1 MLERF
6 LRLRQCLTI
15 RARAMALAIACLL
28 VPHAAAAQFDA
39 ATVLGEVKDGSG
51 AVVPG
56 ATVTLRN
63 LETGITATAV
73 TDGSGAYQFLNVR
86 IGVYSVRAELQGFSA
101 AVADRVTVTVNARQ
115 RVDLAMKVGDI
126 GETVVVTGAARLLES
141 DSSDRGQVISREQ
154 IVNLPLNG
162 RAYADLALLSPG
174 VRRSSI
180 SDSRDASFNV
190 NGLRSALNNFIL
202 DGVDNNSYGT
212 SNQGFSN
219 QVVQVSPDAVEEFKV
234 QTNNFSAEFGRAGG
248 AVINATFRSGTN
260 QFRGAAWEFNRNTS
274 LNATGFF
281 KPSSGVKPTLSRN
294 QFGGVFGGPIVQ
306 DRTFFFANY
315 EGFRQTQRTVTFA
328 TVPTVAARDGNV
340 GVPIKNP
347 LTGQIYAN
355 GVVPSSAITPFAR
368 AVLAGLPAPTRDG
381 ASNNFDSLPTR
392 EDKNNKFDIK
402 VDHKLSDAMTAFVR
416 FSHRKAN
423 NFEPPPIPGETSSPS
438 NAFVEIMNQQ
448 TAAGIT
454 RTLNNNS
461 LLEIRIGVSNTDA
474 GKTALG
480 TGTPGM
486 LERFG
491 ITGLPEEAV
500 FAGGLTQQSVSG
512 LTAWGRQSSNPQFQ
526 NPLVIDARVN
536 YSWMR
541 GAHTLKTGFE
551 YQRINTDVDDVHP
564 KYGADG
570 YGGQFSRL
578 TDAEATAAGLTLPLP
593 NSPTA
598 YNFADFLFGARN
610 TYELVNPFVFRLR
623 QRMYFGYVQDD
634 WRASSKLTVNLGVR
648 YELGTPQWEEDNYL
662 TNFDPSTNTL
672 LQARDGSISDR
683 SLVNPDRNNFA
694 PRVGVAYSL
703 TPKTVIRSAY
713 GTSYVHFNRLG
724 GENLLSFNGPHVVP
738 IAITQQPSQGLCAGS
753 QAPTTCFRPTQMG
766 YPQGL
771 NVPANF
777 NPLNGRVNYIPPDTD
792 TGNVQNWHV
801 TVQREILP
809 NLLVDVAYVGN
820 RSRNLVILGDFN
832 QARPNGPTE
841 NLSLQARRPIQGYQ
855 FIQAA
860 FDGGKADYQ
869 ALQIKVERRYTRGL
883 YLLNS
888 LTWSRARDNASGH
901 LETANGDNSRVNFRD
916 LDSEW
921 GLSGYNQPLNNTTTV
936 VWELPFGKD
945 RRWAT
950 ALNPIVEGFVGG
962 WRLTA
967 INSMTSGVPVNLS
980 YSPAAQ
986 FQVSGVP
993 TYRPNLIGDVYG
1005 DTGSVTNYLNGT
1017 NVVIPT
1023 DRSQPFGNAPRN
1035 VARGPA
1041 VYLLDVGLH
1050 KSIGLGVGQSKLE
1063 FRIEAFN
1070 VLNKT
1075 NLGAPNANRSATNFG
1090 TITSLANATTPRQL
1104 QLGIK
1109 YYF

>member
-1 MLERF
+1 MS
-6 LRLRQCLTI
+6 LRRGI
-15 RARAMALAIACLL
+15 VPIGRAMALAIACLL
-28 VPHAAAAQFDA
+28 IPHAAAAQFDA

-141 DSSDRGQVISREQ
+141 DSSDRGQVIGKEQ

-174 VRRSSI
+174 VRKSSI

-190 NGLRSALNNFIL
+190 NGLRSSLNNFIL

-306 DRTFFFANY
+306 DRTFFFTNY

-328 TVPTVAARDGNV
+328 SIPTMAQRQGNM
-340 GVPIKNP
+340 GKAIRNPI
-347 LTGQIYAN
+347 TGELYEN
-355 GVVPSSAITPFAR
+355 GVIPQSAITPFAR
-368 AVLAGLPAPTRDG
+368 QVLAGLPEPTRAG
-381 ASNNFDSLPTR
+381 TSNNFDSLPTR
-392 EDKNNKFDIK
+392 EDKNNKFDVK
-402 VDHKLSDAMTAFVR
+402 VDHKVSTSTTAFVR

-423 NFEPPPIPGETSSPS
+423 NFEPPPIPGATSSPS
-438 NAFVEIMNQQ
+438 NAYVEILNQQ
-448 TAAGIT
+448 TAAGVT
-454 RTLNNNS
+454 RTLGNNA
-461 LLEIRIGVSNTDA
+461 LLEIRVGVSRTKA

-486 LERFG
+486 LETYG
-491 ITGLPEEAV
+491 ITGLPEDAV

-512 LTAWGRQSSNPQFQ
+512 WTAWGRQSSNPQFQ
-526 NPLVIDARVN
+526 DPLVVDTRLN
-536 YSWMR
+536 YSWIR
-541 GAHTLKTGFE
+541 GAHTLKAGYE
-551 YQRINTDVDDVHP
+551 YQRINTAVDDVHP
-564 KYGADG
+564 KYGSDT
-570 YGGQFSRL
+570 YGGQFSRP
-578 TDAEATAAGLTLPLP
+578 TGAAADAATFSL
-593 NSPTA
+593 
-598 YNFADFLFGARN
+598 ADFMFGARSS
-610 TYELVNPFVFRLR
+610 YELVNPFVFNLR
-623 QRMYFGYVQDD
+623 QRMHFGYAQDD
-634 WRASSKLTVNLGVR
+634 WRASSKLTVNLGLR
-648 YELGTPQWEEDNYL
+648 YELGTPQWEADNFL
-662 TNFDPSTNTL
+662 TNFDPTTATL
-672 LQARDGSISDR
+672 LQASDGSIYDR

-694 PRVGVAYSL
+694 PRLGIAYSL

-713 GTSYVHFNRLG
+713 GVSYVHFNRLG

-738 IAITQQPSQGLCAGS
+738 IAITQQPSQGLCSGN
-753 QAPTTCFRPTQMG
+753 QAPTTCFRTTQMG
-766 YPQGL
+766 YPEGL

-777 NPLNGRVNYIPPDTD
+777 NPLNGRVNYIPPDTN

-809 NLLVDVAYVGN
+809 NLLVDVGYVGN

-832 QARPNGPTE
+832 QARPNAATE
-841 NLSLQARRPIQGYQ
+841 DTPLQARRPIQGYQ

-869 ALQIKVERRYTRGL
+869 ALQVKVERRYSRGL

-888 LTWSRARDNASGH
+888 FTWSRGRDNASGH
-901 LETANGDNSRVNFRD
+901 LETANGDNSRVNMRD

-921 GLSGYNQPLNNTTTV
+921 GVSGYNQPFNNTTTV
-936 VWELPFGKD
+936 VWELPFGRD

-950 ALNPIVEGFVGG
+950 SLNPVVEGFVGG
-962 WRLTA
+962 WRVTA
-967 INSMTSGVPVNLS
+967 INSMTSGLPVNLS
-980 YSPAAQ
+980 YSPGSQ

-993 TYRPNLIGDVYG
+993 TYRPNLIGDIYG
-1005 DTGSVTNYLNGT
+1005 DTSSITNYFNSA

-1050 KSIGLGVGQSKLE
+1050 KSVGLGVGQSKLE

-1075 NLGAPNANRSATNFG
+1075 NFGAPNGNRSATNFG
-1090 TITSLANATTPRQL
+1090 TITSLANATTPRQI
-1104 QLGIK
+1104 QLGLK